1 MFEAVNITRISQGK
15 AENLEDLTASEAP
28 FTININKTELATL
41 LASPYDLKELAIGF
55 LYTAGIIKSISDVEN
70 IVLDTSI
77 GKAYIELKE
86 KKLDENLIF
95 KRLFTSGCGRGV
107 IFYNSLDLLHRK
119 KIDSNFNISS
129 EKIFELMQVLQE
141 KSTGFK
147 KTGGV
152 HSAAL
157 SDAKDIF
164 IFKEDIGRHNAVDK
178 VIGEALIKKIN
189 FQNSLIL
196 SSGRVSSEIVLKI
209 KKAAIPIIVSQSA
222 PTNQA
227 VKLAREF
234 GLTVI
239 GFVRGRRMNIYSGD
253 ERVL

>member
-1 MFEAVNITRISQGK
+1 MFEAVSITRISQGK
-15 AENLEDLTASEAP
+15 AENLEDFTAKEVP
-28 FTININKTELATL
+28 FTLKINKTELATL
-41 LASPYDLKELAIGF
+41 LASPSDLKELAVGF
-55 LYTAGIIKSISDVEN
+55 LYTTGIIKSISDVEN

-77 GKAYIELKE
+77 WKADIGLKE
-86 KKLDENLIF
+86 KDLDRNLIF

-119 KIDSNFNISS
+119 KIDSNFNIST
-129 EKIFELMQVLQE
+129 EKIFALMKLLQE
-141 KSTGFK
+141 KSAGFK

-157 SDAKDIF
+157 SDAKDIV
-164 IFKEDIGRHNAVDK
+164 IFKEDLGRHNAVDK

-227 VKLAREF
+227 VKLSREF
-234 GLTVI
+234 GLTLI
-239 GFVRGRRMNIYSGD
+239 GFVRGARMNIYSGN